1 MFSLDPNTPSFLLEG
16 ETLTLSFSADAPQN
30 DAFAIKWL
38 IIPRGVLPV
47 TFGPDGDFASHMGV
61 YEVSAPAGAS
71 SFSFDI
77 ASLDSQR
84 GGPDKDF
91 VIELYEDKGADD
103 DVFIGS
109 AALRLNNDD
118 EVAPRR
124 VNVVGDGVGNSN
136 VLVLGSNQDETLN
149 GGTGDDLYVVTPHQY
164 GNAIIQSG
172 SGHNTIRLDYG
183 VEIVDMSELVF
194 DQTFNGQIPLETV
207 REALGLPELTLE
219 QAQNYPREV
228 TVTIDGQLPSRI
240 APTSAISATV
250 VEETALPSDGSIV
263 TFAATAREGRTFTN
277 WRVLEG
283 GLDTGNFEVVDV
295 AGGEQGVSATA
306 GDYAFDFETVG
317 STVTLTIEGTD
328 SADDVVSFTFTYTV
342 TNVDEPVNFNNLL
355 GDMSSLSVET
365 PENQLINGSYVPINI
380 DTGDTV
386 AYSLTGVDQGLF
398 SINSL
403 TGELSWVNAPNHEAS
418 SGPFNVTIVATETP
432 NGGGTNVANLPLVIT
447 VTNVNEAPLIS
458 TPDPLT
464 VVFDSTATQV
474 REIPVT
480 DPDTG
485 NSSGVS
491 LAVTGAASYGD
502 VTISQSGGVYSYHYN
517 LDENDPDV
525 TALINGNNLI
535 DTFTVTAT
543 DGEGASTELDIDV
556 TIDGISPQ
564 LIFPQGGGLSASLLE
579 NTDAPQNDFLNPFA
593 VFEMVFVEGDDWD
606 TLERLELDGVTPNY
620 NYGLTASSQPEN
632 HRGIYMQQS
641 RIRFDYEE
649 QTEDHLLIRLTTD
662 FGIVEDVV
670 FTLNIINVQESVSWS
685 NILQGEPSLAISTP
699 ENQLVIDTFYPV
711 NIEEDFGD
719 TVSFSLRGSH
729 ASYFTVDQQGGLSWA
744 ENPELAMGAG
754 PYYVVIRATE
764 TYNGTSTRYSDL
776 NLYVTLVAEDTG
788 GAPMLMPEPFMAD
801 PYAEPDELL
810 TAPPEPDPEVI
821 NIRPPEEPVAIEP
834 YDEPEGIPVAPVEPV
849 PIEPYDD
856 DQQDYAV
863 ITPDIL

>member
-1 MFSLDPNTPSFLLEG
+1 MRRHV
-16 ETLTLSFSADAPQN
+16 
-30 DAFAIKWL
+30 
-38 IIPRGVLPV
+38 PRWREIL
-47 TFGPDGDFASHMGV
+47 
-61 YEVSAPAGAS
+61 VS
-71 SFSFDI
+71 
-77 ASLDSQR
+77 
-84 GGPDKDF
+84 
-91 VIELYEDKGADD
+91 
-103 DVFIGS
+103 
-109 AALRLNNDD
+109 
-118 EVAPRR
+118 
-124 VNVVGDGVGNSN
+124 
-136 VLVLGSNQDETLN
+136 
-149 GGTGDDLYVVTPHQY
+149 
-164 GNAIIQSG
+164 
-172 SGHNTIRLDYG
+172 
-183 VEIVDMSELVF
+183 
-194 DQTFNGQIPLETV
+194 
-207 REALGLPELTLE
+207 
-219 QAQNYPREV
+219 
-228 TVTIDGQLPSRI
+228 
-240 APTSAISATV
+240 
-250 VEETALPSDGSIV
+250 
-263 TFAATAREGRTFTN
+263 
-277 WRVLEG
+277 
-283 GLDTGNFEVVDV
+283 
-295 AGGEQGVSATA
+295 
-306 GDYAFDFETVG
+306 
-317 STVTLTIEGTD
+317 
-328 SADDVVSFTFTYTV
+328 
-342 TNVDEPVNFNNLL
+342 
-355 GDMSSLSVET
+355 
-365 PENQLINGSYVPINI
+365 
-380 DTGDTV
+380 
-386 AYSLTGVDQGLF
+386 
-398 SINSL
+398 
-403 TGELSWVNAPNHEAS
+403 
-418 SGPFNVTIVATETP
+418 
-432 NGGGTNVANLPLVIT
+432 
-447 VTNVNEAPLIS
+447 EAPLIS

-517 LDENDPDV
+517 LDEDDPDV
-525 TALINGNNLI
+525 TAFINGNDLI

-579 NTDAPQNDFLNPFA
+579 NTDAPTNHLNPFA

-620 NYGLTASSQPEN
+620 DYGLTASSQPEN
-632 HRGIYMQQS
+632 HRGIHMQQS

-699 ENQLVIDTFYPV
+699 ENQLAIDTFYPV

-729 ASYFTVDQQGGLSWA
+729 AYLFNVSQDGLLSWA
-744 ENPELAMGAG
+744 DNSELAMGAG

-764 TYNGTSTRYSDL
+764 TYDGTRTRYSDL